1 MKTLRRYIEEGS
13 IYFTTSLTK
22 GKRKVFSDPE
32 AALEVIS
39 QIYRLRE
46 NGNMN
51 LLAFVVMPE
60 HFHLLC
66 QPLDKNIS
74 LIMRHIKRNSS
85 YNLCR
90 AMDLQPPLWVKRF
103 HDEILDTREGVL
115 ETIEY
120 IHYNPV
126 KRGLVDKPENFPFSS
141 ANPEFDLDW
150 EDVL

>member
-1 MKTLRRYIEEGS
+1 MKTLRRYIKEGS

-22 GKRKVFSDPE
+22 GKRKVFSDPG

-60 HFHLLC
+60 HLHLLC
-66 QPLDKNIS
+66 QPLDKDIS
-74 LIMRHIKRNSS
+74 LLMRHIKRNSS

-90 AMDLQPPLWVKRF
+90 AMALQPPLWVKRF
-103 HDEILDTREGVL
+103 HDEVVEDREGVL

-126 KRGLVDKPENFPFSS
+126 KRGLVNEPENFPFSS
-141 ANPEFDLDW
+141 ANPDFDLDW